1 MVSVLAFRGD
11 ERTLSLGLSLLA
23 GAYWEGFKEEAFLL
37 GLEGWGIRIKGAYF
51 DAEHQL
57 NLQEL

>member
-1 MVSVLAFRGD
+1 MWSEMGEGEL
-11 ERTLSLGLSLLA
+11 
-23 GAYWEGFKEEAFLL
+23 EGFKEEAFLL

-51 DAEHQL
+51 DVEHQL